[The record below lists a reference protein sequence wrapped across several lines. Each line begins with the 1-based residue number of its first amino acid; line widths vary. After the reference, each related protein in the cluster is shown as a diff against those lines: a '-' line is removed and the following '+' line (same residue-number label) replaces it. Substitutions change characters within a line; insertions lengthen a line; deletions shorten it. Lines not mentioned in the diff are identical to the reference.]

1 MKIQT
6 RSARD
11 SDYQWLLELHHT
23 VYRDLI
29 TQEFGYWDE
38 DEELGLFVKVW
49 KSKSIEILMLDDKNV
64 GMFIVDEYAGH
75 WWLDEI
81 QIDPRYQHQGIGT
94 EVIRHLVARARTC
107 HLPLRLRVLHANQG
121 AYRLYQKLGF
131 RQIDY
136 ARHHTVME
144 IT

>member
-1 MKIQT
+1 MNIQT

-11 SDYQWLLELHHT
+11 SDYHWLLEMHHT

-29 TQEFGYWDE
+29 TQEFGYWNE
-38 DEELGLFVKVW
+38 DEELGLFMKAW
-49 KSKSIEILMLDDKNV
+49 ESKPIEILMLKNKNV
-64 GMFIVDEYAGH
+64 GMLIVDEHADH
-75 WWLDEI
+75 LWLDEI

-94 EVIRHLVARARTC
+94 EAIAHIIVRARTFYF
-107 HLPLRLRVLHANQG
+107 PLRLRVLHANRG

-131 RQIDY
+131 RQINR

>member
-1 MKIQT
+1 MNIQT

-11 SDYQWLLELHHT
+11 SDYHWLLELHHI

-29 TQEFGYWDE
+29 TKEFGYWDE

-49 KSKSIEILMLDDKNV
+49 ESKPIEILLQNDKLV
-64 GMFIVDEYAGH
+64 GMFIVDENSDH

-81 QIDPRYQHQGIGT
+81 QIDPRYQNQGIGT
-94 EVIRHLVARARTC
+94 EVVGQLIARARAC
-107 HLPLRLRVLHANQG
+107 QLPLRLKVLHANQS

-131 RQIDY
+131 CTIDR
-136 ARHHTVME
+136 AKHHSVME
-144 IT
+144 IK

>member
-6 RSARD
+6 RPARD
-11 SDYQWLLELHHT
+11 SDYQWLLKLHHT

-29 TQEFGYWDE
+29 MREFGYWDE
-38 DEELGLFVKVW
+38 DEELGLFVKAW
-49 KSKSIEILMLDDKNV
+49 ESKPIEILMLEARRV
-64 GMFIVDEYAGH
+64 GMLSVDKQADH

-81 QIDPRYQHQGIGT
+81 QIDPRYQNQGIGT
-94 EVIRHLVARARTC
+94 EVIGQLIIRARAH
-107 HLPLRLRVLHANQG
+107 HLPLCLRVLHANQG
-121 AYRLYQKLGF
+121 AYRLYRKLGF
-131 RQIDY
+131 RQIDR